1 MKKFLFIILFSISTF
16 CYSQVA
22 ENADICFIWLNDL
35 KPYQTFEM
43 EMTEDETVVY
53 KEISKKFPNQQN
65 PNLFVQGICTSL
77 NSDGKPI
84 YVVVYTAGKKG
95 YENVNIL
102 EYSEFIEFTED

>member
-22 ENADICFIWLNDL
+22 TNADICFIWVNYLT
-35 KPYQTFEM
+35 PYQTF

-53 KEISKKFPNQQN
+53 KEISKKFPNQKN
-65 PNLFVQGICTSL
+65 PNLFVQGIFTSL
-77 NSDGKPI
+77 NSDEKPI